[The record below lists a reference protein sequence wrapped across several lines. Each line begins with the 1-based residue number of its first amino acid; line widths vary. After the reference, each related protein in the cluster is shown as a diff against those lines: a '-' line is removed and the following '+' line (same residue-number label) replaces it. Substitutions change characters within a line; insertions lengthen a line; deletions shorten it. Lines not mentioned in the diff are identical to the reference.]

1 MNKRLNMGRHMIA
14 GDLNDDGT
22 VPKRRKTSPYIA
34 ALIPLYLVM
43 ILLVIG
49 PLVYTVMLSFATNV
63 GNGGFSWKLTV
74 ENYRRMID
82 PVYRVTFLKSIQ
94 LAFLSTL
101 LISLIGY
108 PFGYWMSRLSK
119 KWKKIMILLV
129 VIPFGVNSLI
139 RYYGIIILLQSK
151 GVLNWL
157 LLKLH
162 LIEEP
167 IKFLYNYSTVLAGMV
182 YGLLPFM
189 ILSVY
194 SSAEKIDWTLVEASR
209 DLGATKTEAFFSIIF
224 PLTIPGLFSGVILSF
239 VPSMGLFF
247 VSEILGGNKIVLVG
261 SLIQDQ
267 MTRGGNWPFAAA
279 IAVLLT
285 IVTSVLLIASARIS
299 QLQGETRK
307 GNNLI

>member
-49 PLVYTVMLSFATNV
+49 PLVYMVMLSFATNV

>member
-22 VPKRRKTSPYIA
+22 VPKRRRTSPYIA

-49 PLVYTVMLSFATNV
+49 PLVYMVMLSFATNV

>member
-1 MNKRLNMGRHMIA
+1 MGRHMIA

-49 PLVYTVMLSFATNV
+49 PLVYMVMLSFATNV